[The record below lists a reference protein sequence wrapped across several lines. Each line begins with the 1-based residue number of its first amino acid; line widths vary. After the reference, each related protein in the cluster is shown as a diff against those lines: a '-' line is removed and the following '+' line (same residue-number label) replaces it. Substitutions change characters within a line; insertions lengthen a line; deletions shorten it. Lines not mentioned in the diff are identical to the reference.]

1 MFIRSKPTCKILLNI
16 VKTSSVHA
24 NEGDNVRHKI
34 KNVHAFMLKHCKSH
48 VEVSKDGQIQVPV
61 VLQHKVVSRLQVKAL
76 FREILINRAEL
87 NL

>member
-1 MFIRSKPTCKILLNI
+1 MFIRSKPTFKILLSI
-16 VKTSSVHA
+16 VQTLSVHA

-34 KNVHAFMLKHCKSH
+34 KNAHAFMLKHCKDH

-61 VLQHKVVSRLQVKAL
+61 VLQQRMVSRLQVRAL
-76 FREILINRAEL
+76 FREILINRSEL